1 MLRTLSLLTISA
13 CLALAADNSVVER
26 AERDFGKALA
36 GGDVARLDKLI
47 SNDLLYTHSGGNTD
61 TKISYLDGLKSG
73 NLRYALFEYQNLEVK
88 PYGDTA
94 LVFGVVHVKSVT
106 KGTPS
111 ESHLRIIHVWVKQG
125 GAWKLVAHQ
134 STKLPS

>member
-1 MLRTLSLLTISA
+1 MLRTLFLLVITTG
-13 CLALAADNSVVER
+13 LALAADNSVIER
-26 AERDFGKALA
+26 AERDYGKALA
-36 GGDVARLDKLI
+36 AADIATLDKLI

-61 TKISYLDGLKSG
+61 TKISYLDSLKSG
-73 NLRYALFEYQNLEVK
+73 NQRYVMFEYQSLDVK

-106 KGTPS
+106 KGAAS

-125 GAWKLVAHQ
+125 GSWKLVAHQ
-134 STKLPS
+134 STKLPG